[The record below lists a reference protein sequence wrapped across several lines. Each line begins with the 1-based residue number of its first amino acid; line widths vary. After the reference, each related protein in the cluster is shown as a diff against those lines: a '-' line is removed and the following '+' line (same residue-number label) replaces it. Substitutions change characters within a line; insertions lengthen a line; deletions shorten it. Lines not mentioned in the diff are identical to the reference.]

1 MCTKYYTSSYLH
13 PMRFL
18 KPLTQWIHKQ
28 KLETKAN
35 ETLLNVQIVFVY
47 NAPPTILNQNRFD
60 VQMWTYVEL
69 KRKYLVN
76 QLQFCPL
83 RYVVE

>member
-1 MCTKYYTSSYLH
+1 VYQILYLELFAPH
-13 PMRFL
+13 AISE
-18 KPLTQWIHKQ
+18 TANNEYKQ